1 MKKIVLCNYTSSKN
15 RGCDA
20 IVKSTADALHKHG
33 LYCVLG
39 VHNKQYDEKFGFSEF
54 DEIEYYT
61 ELWNKPVQR
70 IASVILEKVF
80 KDTYKSNSVRQ
91 KRIWDVL
98 KSGIAMNVGGDTYC
112 YGRHMASLTLNEYC
126 SRNRIPSVFWGF
138 SIDEKAM
145 KDPLILED
153 LNKYTMLFP
162 RESLSMQLLIDAGI
176 PQNRIFQM
184 VDPAFTL
191 RAREVELPL
200 QMKQHQTVAINISPA
215 VTLNA
220 QNKDLLYENY
230 ANLVQKI
237 LNESDMNIALLPHVY
252 AENNFSQEDL
262 LEASRIKDYFKD
274 NDRVFIISDFYT
286 SRELKYI
293 ISKCRFLF
301 TARTHAS
308 IAGYSSGIPTIV
320 IGYSIKARGIAL
332 DLFGTYENY
341 VIECQRFT
349 SKNDLANSYS
359 FLCENENSIR
369 EILRRKNVEFS
380 EKVDKACERIR
391 YLAEHKL

>member
-1 MKKIVLCNYTSSKN
+1 MKEIVLCNYTSSKN

-20 IVKSTADALHKHG
+20 IVKSTADALHRHG

-54 DEIEYYT
+54 DRIEYYT

-70 IASVILEKVF
+70 IISAVLEKVF
-80 KDTYKSNSVRQ
+80 KDTYKSNAVRQ
-91 KRIWDVL
+91 QRIWNAL
-98 KSGIAMNVGGDTYC
+98 KTGIALNVGGDTYC

-126 SRNRIPSVFWGF
+126 ARNNIQSVFWGF

-145 KDPLILED
+145 ADPVILDD
-153 LNKYTMLFP
+153 LKKYTMLFP
-162 RESLSMQLLIDAGI
+162 RESLSTQLLLNAGI
-176 PQNRIFQM
+176 SEKRIFQM
-184 VDPAFTL
+184 ADPAFTL
-191 RAREVELPL
+191 KAQKVKLPS
-200 QMKQHQTVAINISPA
+200 QMKDHQTVAINISPA

-220 QNKDLLYENY
+220 QNKELLYENY
-230 ANLVQKI
+230 TTLIEKI
-237 LNESDMNIALLPHVY
+237 LHESDMRVALLPHVY
-252 AENNFSQEDL
+252 AENDFSQEDL
-262 LEASRIKDYFKD
+262 LEADRIKGYFKN
-274 NDRVFIISDFYT
+274 NDRVFIMSDFYT

-293 ISKCRFLF
+293 ISQCRFLF

-341 VIECQRFT
+341 VVECQRFT
-349 SKNDLANSYS
+349 SRNDLANSYD
-359 FLCENENSIR
+359 FLLKNENSIK
-369 EILRRKNVEFS
+369 EILRQKKAELSNKVE
-380 EKVDKACERIR
+380 EACEMIR
-391 YLAEHKL
+391 SLAEQK